1 MACAQ
6 CITKKMGGRYQKENY
21 VLLMNVKK
29 EEDQTVMECA
39 YHIRQSSSCY
49 FRSAAKLITFMTV
62 IIYHTNLIET
72 VLIVIVT
79 SKGYFLLKKQN
90 ILSVYGFFENL
101 MT

>member
-39 YHIRQSSSCY
+39 YHIGQSSSCY
-49 FRSAAKLITFMTV
+49 LTAKA
-62 IIYHTNLIET
+62 NNR
-72 VLIVIVT
+72 
-79 SKGYFLLKKQN
+79 LL
-90 ILSVYGFFENL
+90 LL
-101 MT
+101 DL